1 MLNSQFDDDMWS
13 RVASECRRLA
23 GLTTLEWMRAELLR
37 SARFYENLSG
47 GFGDAPQTPRRDRSR
62 STTRNLAG

>member
-1 MLNSQFDDDMWS
+1 MDCQFDDDMWS

-37 SARFYENLSG
+37 SARFYENLSS
-47 GFGDAPQTPRRDRSR
+47 GFGNASTIQSNRSGNTPR
-62 STTRNLAG
+62 NFAG

>member
-1 MLNSQFDDDMWS
+1 MNYQSDDDMWP

-37 SARFYENLSG
+37 SARFYENLSS
-47 GFGDAPQTPRRDRSR
+47 GFDSPPTPQPHRNGNAP
-62 STTRNLAG
+62 RNLAG